1 MESRGLSRKA
11 LVTYTL
17 AIVAFMFLPIL
28 SFMLASFNKSRFFS
42 FPFQEWTSEWYVE
55 AFSSS
60 SVRVLAQTTVTIAV
74 VVTVLGTVFGF
85 AGAMAFARFPW
96 RGQGFFQK
104 FIVLPIFF
112 PQAVLGLALLLW
124 FNTLSIQPSW
134 QTAVLA
140 HLVWVVPVV
149 TLIISIQVY
158 AFDDDLEAAA
168 RDLGASRWQTFREIT
183 FPILFPA
190 IRTGAIF
197 AFLLSWLNF
206 PLSLFT
212 TGADSTLPVWIYAKM
227 TSGYTP
233 LVPALGTLTII
244 IPIMLVITLVLVVL
258 LYRSLRTMR
267 WSPRPKSVES
277 VRVDLQ

>member
-17 AIVAFMFLPIL
+17 AIVVFMFLPIL

-74 VVTVLGTVFGF
+74 VVTVLGTVLGF

-96 RGQGFFQK
+96 RGQSFFQK

-168 RDLGASRWQTFREIT
+168 RDLGASRWQTFREVT

-233 LVPALGTLTII
+233 LVPALGTLTIV
-244 IPIMLVITLVLVVL
+244 IPIMLVITLALIVL
-258 LYRSLRTMR
+258 LYRSLRKMR
-267 WSPRPKSVES
+267 WSPRPETVELL
-277 VRVDLQ
+277 RADLQ

>member
-42 FPFQEWTSEWYVE
+42 FPFQEWTSEWYLE

-96 RGQGFFQK
+96 RGQRFFQK

-134 QTAVLA
+134 ETAVLA

-168 RDLGASRWQTFREIT
+168 RDLGASRWQTFREVT

-244 IPIMLVITLVLVVL
+244 IPIMLVISLVLIVL
-258 LYRSLRTMR
+258 LYRSLRKMR
-267 WSPRPKSVES
+267 WSPQPKTVEAA
-277 VRVDLQ
+277 RVDLQ